1 VMRGVRLLPKVR
13 MTFSAGDRIIVSE
26 QYHWAK
32 GAVGTVVQPP
42 GAIVAMSG
50 GWSGLQHEVPSL
62 RGTLIFYWVR
72 FDQPHR
78 DADGDGPYSEAEIES
93 DYLVPAEG
101 QVSTGEGA
109 I

>member
-1 VMRGVRLLPKVR
+1 MLDGWRGLHR
-13 MTFSAGDRIIVSE
+13 
-26 QYHWAK
+26 
-32 GAVGTVVQPP
+32 
-42 GAIVAMSG
+42 
-50 GWSGLQHEVPSL
+50 EVPSL

-93 DYLVPAEG
+93 DYLLPAEG
-101 QVSTGEGA
+101 QGSKGSTGEDA